1 VFTLMNEL
9 HVPLRTALLAKAK
22 ITMRRHISASRRGRE
37 RWAQTPLVLGKVVC
51 RTAAHHNRAPGL
63 VYFKDQFMLAANHAV
78 DAASPIVTRATR
90 VGFFMAGFGLSVWA
104 PLVPYVRA
112 RIEMSD
118 ALFGSLLLCIG
129 IGSLTWMP
137 LSGLL
142 VARRGIRPVI
152 LASVALLAL
161 SLAGMALTQSIWLLA
176 VALFCFGGSLG
187 VIDVVFNIQGVMVE
201 RDTGKRHMSNFHGMF
216 SLGSISG
223 ALALTAALTLGLA
236 PATGTLLMIALIV
249 LANLAVSPGF
259 LRERA
264 PAGGVAFVRPSAMV
278 MLVGSLCFVVY
289 LAEGAV
295 LDWSALYLTETK
307 ALDTAKGGL
316 GYASFALMVTV
327 GRFAGSPVVNSL
339 GTARVIGFGGL
350 LAAIGIGVTLI
361 TEHWGL
367 ALLGYGLCGLGCA
380 NVSPVLISSLSRQQA
395 MPVNQAITA
404 ATTIGFAGVLAGP
417 AIIGL
422 IAHHASLTLAFAL
435 LALLLLGLGL
445 GGRRFAE

>member
-1 VFTLMNEL
+1 M
-9 HVPLRTALLAKAK
+9 P
-22 ITMRRHISASRRGRE
+22 
-37 RWAQTPLVLGKVVC
+37 
-51 RTAAHHNRAPGL
+51 
-63 VYFKDQFMLAANHAV
+63 AANHV
-78 DAASPIVTRATR
+78 PHAATPKARRATR

-118 ALFGSLLLCIG
+118 ALFGTLLLCIG

-152 LASVALLAL
+152 LCSVALLAL
-161 SLAGMALTQSIWLLA
+161 ALAGMALAHSIWLLA
-176 VALFCFGGSLG
+176 LALFCFGGSLG
-187 VIDVVFNIQGVMVE
+187 VIDVAFNIQGVMIE
-201 RDTGKRHMSNFHGMF
+201 RDTGKRQMSNFHGMF

-223 ALALTAALTLGLA
+223 ALALTGALTLGLA
-236 PATGTLLMIALIV
+236 PATGTFLMITIIV

-264 PAGGVAFVRPSAMV
+264 PAGGVAFVRPGAAV
-278 MLVGSLCFVVY
+278 LLVGCLCFVVY

-307 ALDTAKGGL
+307 ALETAKGGL
-316 GYASFALMVTV
+316 GYASFALMVTI
-327 GRFAGSPVVNSL
+327 GRFAGAPVVNGL
-339 GTARVIGFGGL
+339 GTARVIAGGGL
-350 LAAIGIGVTLI
+350 LAAAGIGLTLI
-361 TEHWGL
+361 TDHWGW

-380 NVSPVLISSLSRQQA
+380 NVSPVLISSLSRQQE

-417 AIIGL
+417 AVIGV
-422 IAHHASLTLAFAL
+422 IAQHASLGLAFAL
-435 LALLLLGLGL
+435 LAVLLLGLVL
-445 GGRRFAE
+445 GSRRFSD